1 MNNENTIEDRL
12 SEIKNV
18 EMKDPKGISMVWLLP
33 IVAALI
39 AGWLG
44 YKAYS
49 EIGPTITISFK
60 EATGIEA
67 GKTKIK
73 YKDVEVGTV
82 DDVVLS
88 DDLSKV
94 LITASFRVEAKK
106 HLNENTRFWVVRPRI
121 GAGGISGLGTL
132 LSGAYIEVEPGD
144 GAPTKQFTGLEVPP
158 VITAD
163 VKAKGRSFIL
173 HADSLGSLDV
183 GSPIYHQGIH
193 AGEILSYEFSSD
205 SDQIILDVFVG
216 EPFHNLV
223 KENARFWNVSGVEI
237 LADTNGVDI
246 KTGSL
251 QSIILGG
258 IAFDSFGDKTIH
270 SKVANE
276 GATFTLFQ
284 RYSEIADKQYDWKI
298 PYVMF
303 FKGSVRGL
311 SVGAPVDF
319 KGIKVGSVTDIQ
331 IIGDPESKEVY
342 IPVTI
347 EIEPQRVKLLN
358 KSAERHPRESI
369 NALVRRGL
377 KAQLQ
382 TGNLLTGQL
391 FVGLDFHPDVETKLA
406 GIEYAHPELPT
417 APTTIMEIK
426 ETITNL
432 AADIRK
438 MPLDQIAQ
446 NILET
451 TQGMN
456 ALVNDPDMKKL
467 PHSTNAA
474 LVQAKQTL
482 NTADSAIAP
491 DSPLQYDLAN
501 MLVEFTEAARSIRV
515 LTDYLDRHPEVF
527 IAGKKE

>member
-33 IVAALI
+33 ILAVLI

-73 YKDVEVGTV
+73 FKDVEVGTV
-82 DDVVLS
+82 DDVILS
-88 DDLSKV
+88 DDLSGV
-94 LITASFRVEAKK
+94 LVTASLRSEAKK
-106 HLNENTRFWVVRPRI
+106 YLKENTRFWVVRPRI
-121 GAGGISGLGTL
+121 GASGISGLSTL
-132 LSGAYIEVEPGD
+132 FSGAYIEIEPGD
-144 GAPTKQFTGLEVPP
+144 GAKKKQFTGLEAPP
-158 VITAD
+158 VITAE
-163 VKAKGRSFIL
+163 VKGRSFVL
-173 HADSLGSLDV
+173 HSDSLGSLDA
-183 GSPIYHQGIH
+183 GSPIYYEGIH
-193 AGEILSYEFSSD
+193 AGEIISYKFSSD
-205 SDQIILDVFVG
+205 SDQIILHVFV
-216 EPFHNLV
+216 EDPFHDLV
-223 KENARFWNVSGVEI
+223 KENTRFWNVSGVEV
-237 LADTNGVDI
+237 LADTDGVDI

-251 QSIILGG
+251 QSILLGG
-258 IAFDSFGDKTIH
+258 IAFESYGDKTIH
-270 SKVANE
+270 AKVADE
-276 GATFTLFQ
+276 DATFTLYD
-284 RYSEIADKQYDWKI
+284 RYGDIADKQYSLKV

-319 KGIKVGSVTDIQ
+319 RGIKVGSVTKIQ
-331 IIGDPESKEVY
+331 IVGDPKTQDIY

-347 EIEPQRVKLLN
+347 AIEPQRVKLLDN
-358 KSAERHPRESI
+358 ATRSPRENI
-369 NALVRRGL
+369 AKLVQRGL

-382 TGNLLTGQL
+382 TGNLLTGEL
-391 FVGLDFHPDVETKLA
+391 YVDLDLHPEAETKLA
-406 GIEYAHPELPT
+406 GIEYEHPELPT
-417 APTTIMEIK
+417 IPTAIAEVK
-426 ETITNL
+426 ETLTKL

-438 MPLDQIAQ
+438 MPLDEIAQ

-456 ALVNDPDMKKL
+456 HLVNDPDMKKI

-474 LVQAKQTL
+474 LVQATKTL
-482 NTADSAIAP
+482 HTVDGVIEP
-491 DSPLQYDLAN
+491 DSPLQYDLAT
-501 MLVEFTEAARSIRV
+501 MLVEFKEAARSIRI
-515 LTDYLDRHPEVF
+515 LSDYLEQHPETL
-527 IAGKKE
+527 IAGKK

>member
-1 MNNENTIEDRL
+1 MNNENTIEDQL

-88 DDLSKV
+88 DDLGGV
-94 LITASFRVEAKK
+94 LVTASLRNETRK

-121 GAGGISGLGTL
+121 GAGGISGLSTL
-132 LSGAYIEVEPGD
+132 LSGAYIEIEPGD
-144 GAPTKQFTGLEVPP
+144 GASKKQFIGLEVPP
-158 VITAD
+158 VITAE
-163 VKAKGRSFIL
+163 VKGRTFIL
-173 HADSLGSLDV
+173 QSDSLGSLDA
-183 GSPIYHQGIH
+183 GSPIYYQGIR
-193 AGEILSYEFSSD
+193 AGEILSYEFSPD
-205 SDQIILDVFVG
+205 SDQIILHVFVQD
-216 EPFHNLV
+216 PFQDLV
-223 KENARFWNVSGVEI
+223 KENTRFWNVSGVEVE
-237 LADTNGVDI
+237 ADTDGINI

-258 IAFDSFGDKTIH
+258 IAFESYGDRTIH
-270 SKVANE
+270 TKVADA
-276 GATFTLFQ
+276 GATFKLYQ
-284 RYSEIADKQYDWKI
+284 RYRDIADKQYDMKI
-298 PYVMF
+298 RYVMF
-303 FKGSVRGL
+303 FKESVRGL

-319 KGIKVGSVTDIQ
+319 RGIKVGTVTDIQ
-331 IIGDPESKEVY
+331 IVSAPKTQDIY

-347 EIEPQRVKLLN
+347 VIEPQRVHLLH
-358 KSAERHPRESI
+358 KGKRKPRENI
-369 NALVRRGL
+369 AKLVQRGL

-382 TGNLLTGQL
+382 TGNLLTGEL
-391 FVGLDFHPDVETKLA
+391 YVGLDFHPETEIKLA
-406 GIEYAHPELPT
+406 GIEYGHPELPT
-417 APTTIMEIK
+417 IPTAIAEVK
-426 ETITNL
+426 ETITKL

-438 MPLDQIAQ
+438 MPLDKIAQ

-456 ALVNDPDMKKL
+456 HLVNDPDMRKI

-474 LVQAKQTL
+474 LVQAEKTL
-482 NTADSAIAP
+482 HTVDGAIDP
-491 DSPLQYDLAN
+491 DSPLQYDLAT
-501 MLVEFTEAARSIRV
+501 MLVEFKAAAQSIRI
-515 LTDYLDRHPEVF
+515 LSDYLEQHPETL
-527 IAGKKE
+527 IAGKK

>member
-33 IVAALI
+33 IIAVLI

-44 YKAYS
+44 FKAYS

-60 EATGIEA
+60 KATGIEA
-67 GKTKIK
+67 GKTKVK
-73 YKDVEVGTV
+73 YKDVDVGMV
-82 DDVVLS
+82 DDVVIS
-88 DDLSKV
+88 DDLSSV
-94 LITASFRVEAKK
+94 LVTASFRNEARK

-121 GAGGISGLGTL
+121 GAGGISGLSTL

-144 GAPTKQFTGLEVPP
+144 GASKKQFIGLEVPP
-158 VITAD
+158 VITAE
-163 VKAKGRSFIL
+163 VKGRSFIL
-173 HADSLGSLDV
+173 HSASLGSLDA
-183 GSPIYHQGIH
+183 GSPIYYEGIR
-193 AGEILSYEFSSD
+193 AGEILSYEFNPD
-205 SDQIILDVFVG
+205 SDKIILHVFV
-216 EPFHNLV
+216 EDPFHDLV
-223 KENARFWNVSGVEI
+223 KENTRFWNVSGIEV
-237 LADTNGVDI
+237 LADTDGIDI

-251 QSIILGG
+251 QSILMGG
-258 IAFDSFGDKTIH
+258 IAFESFGDKTIH
-270 SKVANE
+270 TKIAD
-276 GATFTLFQ
+276 ADTIFTLYD
-284 RYSEIADKQYDWKI
+284 RYRDIADKQYNIKI

-319 KGIKVGSVTDIQ
+319 RGIKIGSVTNIQ
-331 IIGDPESKEVY
+331 IIGDPKTQDIY

-347 EIEPQRVKLLN
+347 AIEPQRVHLLDN
-358 KSAERHPRESI
+358 ATRNPRENI
-369 NALVRRGL
+369 AKLVQRGL

-382 TGNLLTGQL
+382 TGNLLTGEL
-391 FVGLDFHPDVETKLA
+391 YVDLDLHPEAEIKLA
-406 GIEYAHPELPT
+406 GIEYGHPELPT
-417 APTTIMEIK
+417 IPTAIEEFK
-426 ETITNL
+426 ETITKL

-438 MPLDQIAQ
+438 MPLDKIAQ

-474 LVQAKQTL
+474 LVQAEQTL
-482 NTADSAIAP
+482 STVDNTIAA

-501 MLVEFTEAARSIRV
+501 MLVEFKKAARSIRV
-515 LTDYLDRHPEVF
+515 LTDYLERHPEVL

>member
-33 IVAALI
+33 ILAVLI

-73 YKDVEVGTV
+73 FKDVEIGTV
-82 DDVVLS
+82 DDVTLS
-88 DDLSKV
+88 DDLSGV
-94 LITASFRVEAKK
+94 LVTASLRSEAKK
-106 HLNENTRFWVVRPRI
+106 YLKENTQFWVVRPRI
-121 GAGGISGLGTL
+121 GAGGISGLSTL
-132 LSGAYIEVEPGD
+132 FSGAYIEIEPGD
-144 GAPTKQFTGLEVPP
+144 GAKKKQFAGLEVPP
-158 VITAD
+158 VITAE
-163 VKAKGRSFIL
+163 VKGRSFIL
-173 HADSLGSLDV
+173 HSDSIGSLDA
-183 GSPIYHQGIH
+183 GSPIYYEGIH
-193 AGEILSYEFSSD
+193 AGEIISYKFSPD
-205 SDQIILDVFVG
+205 SNQIILDIFVQD
-216 EPFHNLV
+216 PFHDLV
-223 KENARFWNVSGVEI
+223 KENTRFWNVSGVEV
-237 LADTNGVDI
+237 LADTDGVDI

-258 IAFDSFGDKTIH
+258 IAFESYGDKTIH
-270 SKVANE
+270 AKVANE
-276 GATFTLFQ
+276 DATFTLYD
-284 RYSEIADKQYDWKI
+284 RYGDIADKQYKLKV

-319 KGIKVGSVTDIQ
+319 RGIKVGSVTKIQ
-331 IIGDPESKEVY
+331 IVGDPKTQDIY

-347 EIEPQRVKLLN
+347 AIEPQRVKLLAN
-358 KSAERHPRESI
+358 ATRSPRENI
-369 NALVRRGL
+369 AKLVKRGL

-382 TGNLLTGQL
+382 TGNLLTGEL
-391 FVGLDFHPDVETKLA
+391 YVDLDLHPEAETKLA
-406 GIEYAHPELPT
+406 GIKYEHPELPT
-417 APTTIMEIK
+417 IPTAIAEVK
-426 ETITNL
+426 ETLTKL

-438 MPLDQIAQ
+438 MPLDEIAQ

-456 ALVNDPDMKKL
+456 HLVNDPDMKKI

-474 LVQAKQTL
+474 LVQATKTL
-482 NTADSAIAP
+482 HTVDGVIEP
-491 DSPLQYDLAN
+491 DSPLQYDLAT
-501 MLVEFTEAARSIRV
+501 MLVEFKEAARSIRI
-515 LTDYLDRHPEVF
+515 LSDYLEQHPETL
-527 IAGKKE
+527 IAGKK